1 MTNPLVKIKLN
12 EDEQMRVE
20 REESKK
26 LRCRNEMITTSQNVK
41 ILQWNGSGWANEER
55 ERVVEEDFPLHQQ
68 TVEKRQR
75 IFVYLHAASVEKFYS
90 MLAEQEGERE
100 NPS

>member
-1 MTNPLVKIKLN
+1 M
-12 EDEQMRVE
+12 
-20 REESKK
+20 
-26 LRCRNEMITTSQNVK
+26 
-41 ILQWNGSGWANEER
+41 
-55 ERVVEEDFPLHQQ
+55 EEDFPLHQQ